1 VFDDLDET
9 VRQLLIREVPLD
21 LTEVDVSFDAP
32 DREWSGRLSRP
43 TINCFLYDVRESEDL
58 RESAW
63 GVSSDANNRTVT
75 RHVLPMFLNT
85 TYNVTVWARAPE
97 DEHRLLWRVL
107 HSLARFR
114 AIPTSIAQGGLR
126 DQRSPLFSRVARP
139 EQTRTSAADL
149 WQALDNRIRPSLTY
163 VVTVAM
169 DPNIAITSPMTFSTA
184 TRTGGMNGEMNGH
197 ADELM
202 FIGGRVRNRKDG
214 SSVPGA
220 RVRLTDRGSEAMTGS
235 DGQFA
240 FSVRRGKAHFEIE
253 VPGRK
258 PVRRTADVPSANY
271 DIEV

>member
-1 VFDDLDET
+1 MFDDLDET
-9 VRQLLIREVPLD
+9 VRQLLVREVPLD

-63 GVSSDANNRTVT
+63 SVSSNATNRTVT
-75 RHVLPMFLNT
+75 RHALPMFLNT

-107 HSLARFR
+107 YGLARYR
-114 AIPTSIAQGGLR
+114 AIPTDLAQGGLR
-126 DQRSPLFSRVARP
+126 EQRSPLFSRVARP

-169 DPNIAITSPMTFSTA
+169 DPNIGITSPMTFSAA
-184 TRTGGMNGEMNGH
+184 TRTGGMNGEMNGSV
-197 ADELM
+197 DELL
-202 FIGGRVRNRKDG
+202 FIGGRVRHRKDG
-214 SSVPGA
+214 SSVSGA
-220 RVRLTDRGSEAMTGS
+220 RIRLAGHGTEATTGP
-235 DGQFA
+235 DGRFA
-240 FSVRRGKAHFEIE
+240 FNVRRGKARFEIE

-258 PVRRTADVPSANY
+258 PVRRTADVPSTNY